1 MANLTREQILA
12 RKTGRGKATLPD
24 GSTVGIRALTRDEVL
39 QAQELDDVG
48 DRDTFM
54 VHLGMTDPQ
63 LSLDEVALWA
73 ASADAGDL
81 VAISDAIA
89 ELSGLKPGAGKS
101 GVSGAGE
108 QPRVG
113 VRVLPGAKTRPNRG
127 RAAGRNG

>member
-39 QAQELDDVG
+39 EAHELEG
-48 DRDTFM
+48 LAERDTFM
-54 VHLGMTDPQ
+54 VHKGMTDPE
-63 LSLDEVALWA
+63 LSMDEVAMWA

-101 GVSGAGE
+101 GVPGAGE
-108 QPRVG
+108 QPGAG